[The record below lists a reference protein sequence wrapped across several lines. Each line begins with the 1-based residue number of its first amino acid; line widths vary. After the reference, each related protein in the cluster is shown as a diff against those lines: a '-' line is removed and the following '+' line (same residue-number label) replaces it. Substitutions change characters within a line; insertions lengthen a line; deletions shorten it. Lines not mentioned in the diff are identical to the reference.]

1 MNLLKWEEGWPVT
14 YAGAGFCHLPGLGA
28 SADRN
33 SINNPLR
40 LLGLRIRLSEL
51 LFYDIGKEPGG

>member
-1 MNLLKWEEGWPVT
+1 MGGGLASFVCRSGILSF
-14 YAGAGFCHLPGLGA
+14 AGPWSIG
-28 SADRN
+28 RI